1 MAVLGYVRMW
11 WCAAVIALLMA
22 AGTTAFTSG
31 EEATKTGNMKLQRRL
46 LAVHLDD
53 YGQPS
58 ANQGHDP
65 RGKGGKSPN
74 KRNF

>member
-1 MAVLGYVRMW
+1 
-11 WCAAVIALLMA
+11 
-22 AGTTAFTSG
+22 
-31 EEATKTGNMKLQRRL
+31 MKIHRRL

-65 RGKGGKSPN
+65 RGKGGKQQN